1 MKNRFSVV
9 IPVFNKEKYIKETIL
24 SVFNQTYDNYEI
36 IIINDAST
44 DNSLKII
51 EEVISDKA
59 VIINNKNNLGLSA
72 SRNIGFEASSDKFV
86 AFLDGDDVWDKN
98 FLKEIN
104 ELIINFPK
112 ESIFGTYYKE
122 NYNGKILYPKINIKE
137 KLLGTKFV
145 VKNFFEANLRRLIIT
160 QSCLVFKKNI
170 FDTVGLYNPEITFA
184 EDIDFYIRCF
194 QNFNLAY
201 SYQTYHMQRKMVH
214 KSISNSKTDN
224 LNYPLLDKYL
234 GVSDE
239 LNRFINFYNYCFC
252 RRKKNEGSK
261 KSMIYYRNKIRFRWI
276 GFLKTIVL
284 FLPEFLYTTLLK
296 FKRYLLKKGIN
307 ISTY

>member
-1 MKNRFSVV
+1 MKNRFSII
-9 IPVFNKEKYIKETIL
+9 IPVFNKEKYINETIL
-24 SVFNQTYDNYEI
+24 SVLNQTYDNYEI

-122 NYNGKILYPKINIKE
+122 NYDGKILYPKINIKE

>member
-1 MKNRFSVV
+1 M
-9 IPVFNKEKYIKETIL
+9 
-24 SVFNQTYDNYEI
+24 
-36 IIINDAST
+36 
-44 DNSLKII
+44 KII

-122 NYNGKILYPKINIKE
+122 NYDGKILYPKININK

-170 FDTVGLYNPEITFA
+170 FDTVGLYNPKITFA

-201 SYQTYHMQRKMVH
+201 SYQIYHMQRKMVH

-296 FKRYLLKKGIN
+296 FKRYLLKKGID

>member
-72 SRNIGFEASSDKFV
+72 SRNIGFEASSCKYI

>member
-1 MKNRFSVV
+1 MKNRFSIV

-24 SVFNQTYDNYEI
+24 SVHNQTYDNYEI

-51 EEVISDKA
+51 EEVISDNA

-72 SRNIGFEASSDKFV
+72 SRNIGFEASSEKYV

-112 ESIFGTYYKE
+112 ESVFGTYYKE
-122 NYNGKILYPKINIKE
+122 NYNGKILYPKINVKE

-145 VKNFFEANLRRLIIT
+145 IKNFFEANLRRLIIT

-170 FDTVGLYNPEITFA
+170 FDTVGLYNPEISFA

-201 SYQTYHMQRKMVH
+201 SYQIYHMQRKMVY

-234 GVSDE
+234 GISDE

-296 FKRYLLKKGIN
+296 FKRHLLKKGIN

>member
-1 MKNRFSVV
+1 MKNRFSII
-9 IPVFNKEKYIKETIL
+9 IPVFNKEKYINETIL
-24 SVFNQTYDNYEI
+24 GVLNQTYDNYEI

-72 SRNIGFEASSDKFV
+72 SRNIGFEASSCKYI

>member
-1 MKNRFSVV
+1 MKNRFSIV

-24 SVFNQTYDNYEI
+24 SVLNQTYDNYEI

-51 EEVISDKA
+51 EEVISNNA

-72 SRNIGFEASSDKFV
+72 SRNIGFEASSDKYI

-145 VKNFFEANLRRLIIT
+145 IKNFFEANLRRLIIT

>member
-122 NYNGKILYPKINIKE
+122 NYDGKILYPKININK

>member
-1 MKNRFSVV
+1 MKNRFSIV

-24 SVFNQTYDNYEI
+24 SVLNQTYDNYEI

-72 SRNIGFEASSDKFV
+72 SRNIGFEASSDKYV

-170 FDTVGLYNPEITFA
+170 FDTVGLYNPKITFA

-201 SYQTYHMQRKMVH
+201 SYQTYHTQRKMVH

-224 LNYPLLDKYL
+224 LNYPLLDNYL

>member
-1 MKNRFSVV
+1 MKNRFSIV

-24 SVFNQTYDNYEI
+24 SVLNQTYDNYEI

-72 SRNIGFEASSDKFV
+72 SRNIGFEASSDKYI

-145 VKNFFEANLRRLIIT
+145 IKNFFEANLRRLIIT

>member
-9 IPVFNKEKYIKETIL
+9 IPVFNKEKYINETIL
-24 SVFNQTYDNYEI
+24 GVLNQTYDNYEI

-72 SRNIGFEASSDKFV
+72 SRNIGFEASSCKYI

-170 FDTVGLYNPEITFA
+170 FDTVGLYNPKITFA

>member
-24 SVFNQTYDNYEI
+24 SVLNQTYDNYEI

-44 DNSLKII
+44 DKSLKII

-72 SRNIGFEASSDKFV
+72 SRNIGFEASSDKYV

-122 NYNGKILYPKINIKE
+122 NYNGKILYPKININK

-170 FDTVGLYNPEITFA
+170 FDTVGLYNPKITFA

-201 SYQTYHMQRKMVH
+201 SYQTYHTQRKMVH

-224 LNYPLLDKYL
+224 LNYPLLDNYL

>member
-122 NYNGKILYPKINIKE
+122 NYDGKILYPKINIKE

-284 FLPEFLYTTLLK
+284 FLPEFLYTSLLK

>member
-72 SRNIGFEASSDKFV
+72 SRNIGFEASSYKYI

-122 NYNGKILYPKINIKE
+122 NYDGKILYPKININK

>member
-1 MKNRFSVV
+1 MKNRFSIV

-24 SVFNQTYDNYEI
+24 SVLNQTYDNYEI

-51 EEVISDKA
+51 EQVISDKA

-72 SRNIGFEASSDKFV
+72 SRNIGFEASSEKYV

-170 FDTVGLYNPEITFA
+170 FDTVGLYNLEITFA

-201 SYQTYHMQRKMVH
+201 SYQTYHTQRKMVH

-234 GVSDE
+234 GISDE

>member
-72 SRNIGFEASSDKFV
+72 SRNIGFEASSYKYI

>member
-24 SVFNQTYDNYEI
+24 SVLNQTYDNYEI

-44 DNSLKII
+44 DKSLKII

-104 ELIINFPK
+104 ELIIKFPK
-112 ESIFGTYYKE
+112 ESVFGTYYKE
-122 NYNGKILYPKINIKE
+122 NYNGKILYPKININK

-145 VKNFFEANLRRLIIT
+145 VKKFFEANLRRLIIT

-170 FDTVGLYNPEITFA
+170 FDTVGLYNPKITFA

-201 SYQTYHMQRKMVH
+201 SYQIYHTQRKMVR

>member
-1 MKNRFSVV
+1 MKNSFSVV

-24 SVFNQTYDNYEI
+24 SVLNQTYDNYEI

-122 NYNGKILYPKINIKE
+122 NYDGKILYPK
-137 KLLGTKFV
+137 
-145 VKNFFEANLRRLIIT
+145 
-160 QSCLVFKKNI
+160 
-170 FDTVGLYNPEITFA
+170 ITFA

-201 SYQTYHMQRKMVH
+201 SYQIYHMQRKMVH

-224 LNYPLLDKYL
+224 LNYPSLDKYL

>member
-1 MKNRFSVV
+1 V

>member
-1 MKNRFSVV
+1 MKNRFSIV

-24 SVFNQTYDNYEI
+24 SVLNQTYDNYEI

-72 SRNIGFEASSDKFV
+72 SRNIGFEASSEKYV

-112 ESIFGTYYKE
+112 ESVFGTYYKE
-122 NYNGKILYPKINIKE
+122 NYNGKILYPKINVKE

-145 VKNFFEANLRRLIIT
+145 IKNFFEANLRRLIIT

-170 FDTVGLYNPEITFA
+170 FDTVGLYDLEITFA

-201 SYQTYHMQRKMVH
+201 SYQTYHTQRKMVH

-224 LNYPLLDKYL
+224 LNYPLLDNYL

>member
-9 IPVFNKEKYIKETIL
+9 IPVFNKEKYINETIL
-24 SVFNQTYDNYEI
+24 SVLNQTYDNYEI

>member
-1 MKNRFSVV
+1 MKNRFSII
-9 IPVFNKEKYIKETIL
+9 IPVFNKEKYINETIL
-24 SVFNQTYDNYEI
+24 SVLNQTYDNYEI

-72 SRNIGFEASSDKFV
+72 SRNIGFEASSYKYI

>member
-86 AFLDGDDVWDKN
+86 AFLDGDDVLGQN

-122 NYNGKILYPKINIKE
+122 NYDGKILYPKININK

-170 FDTVGLYNPEITFA
+170 FDTVGLYNPKITFA
-184 EDIDFYIRCF
+184 EDIDFTSDAFKILTWPIHIKFTICKEKWF
-194 QNFNLAY
+194 TKVLVIQK
-201 SYQTYHMQRKMVH
+201 QII
-214 KSISNSKTDN
+214 SIIH
-224 LNYPLLDKYL
+224 Y
-234 GVSDE
+234 
-239 LNRFINFYNYCFC
+239 
-252 RRKKNEGSK
+252 
-261 KSMIYYRNKIRFRWI
+261 WI
-276 GFLKTIVL
+276 SI
-284 FLPEFLYTTLLK
+284 
-296 FKRYLLKKGIN
+296 
-307 ISTY
+307 

>member
-1 MKNRFSVV
+1 MKNRFSIV
-9 IPVFNKEKYIKETIL
+9 ITVFNKEKYIKETIL
-24 SVFNQTYDNYEI
+24 SVLNQTYDNYEI

-51 EEVISDKA
+51 EQVISDKA

-72 SRNIGFEASSDKFV
+72 SRNIGFEASSEKYV

-170 FDTVGLYNPEITFA
+170 FDTVGLYNLEITFA

-201 SYQTYHMQRKMVH
+201 SYQTYHTQRKMVH

-234 GVSDE
+234 GISDE

>member
-1 MKNRFSVV
+1 MKNSFSVV

-24 SVFNQTYDNYEI
+24 SVLNQTYDNYEI

-122 NYNGKILYPKINIKE
+122 NYDGKILYPKININK

-170 FDTVGLYNPEITFA
+170 FDTVGLYNPKITFA

>member
-1 MKNRFSVV
+1 MKNRFSIV

-24 SVFNQTYDNYEI
+24 SVINQTHDNYEI

-72 SRNIGFEASSDKFV
+72 SRNIGFEASSDKYI

-145 VKNFFEANLRRLIIT
+145 IKNFFEANLRRLIIT

>member
-1 MKNRFSVV
+1 MKNRFSII
-9 IPVFNKEKYIKETIL
+9 IPVFNKEKYINETIL
-24 SVFNQTYDNYEI
+24 SVLNQTYDNYEI

-72 SRNIGFEASSDKFV
+72 SRNIGFEASSYKYI

-122 NYNGKILYPKINIKE
+122 NYDGKILYPKINIKE

>member
-1 MKNRFSVV
+1 MKNRFSIV

-24 SVFNQTYDNYEI
+24 SVLNQTYDNYEI

-59 VIINNKNNLGLSA
+59 VIINNKNNLGLSS
-72 SRNIGFEASSDKFV
+72 SRNIGFEASSDKYV

-98 FLKEIN
+98 FLKEVN

-170 FDTVGLYNPEITFA
+170 FDTVGLYNPKITFA

-201 SYQTYHMQRKMVH
+201 SYQTYHTQRKMVH

>member
-1 MKNRFSVV
+1 MYQHQLWDNISIDINK
-9 IPVFNKEKYIKETIL
+9 FNSIERNLALGNDYSFFDSKGDM
-24 SVFNQTYDNYEI
+24 TYG
-36 IIINDAST
+36 
-44 DNSLKII
+44 
-51 EEVISDKA
+51 
-59 VIINNKNNLGLSA
+59 IINNEDFKHNNMVPHFSKKQMINDYNEQTFAHRMELFSG
-72 SRNIGFEASSDKFV
+72 SS
-86 AFLDGDDVWDKN
+86 KN
-98 FLKEIN
+98 FTPK
-104 ELIINFPK
+104 K
-112 ESIFGTYYKE
+112 ESLQENFTPLEKDVNLVNGSQNNIELLQGYYLPSTQKRNVLPFE
-122 NYNGKILYPKINIKE
+122 QQQIGPGLNLDPSQTSRPDGGSFEEYRPMPKTIDE
-137 KLLGTKFV
+137 
-145 VKNFFEANLRRLIIT
+145 LR
-160 QSCLVFKKNI
+160 S
-170 FDTVGLYNPEITFA
+170 DDNPKITFA

-201 SYQTYHMQRKMVH
+201 SYQIYHMQRKMVH

-284 FLPEFLYTTLLK
+284 FLPEFLYTTLL
-296 FKRYLLKKGIN
+296 
-307 ISTY
+307 

>member
-9 IPVFNKEKYIKETIL
+9 IPVFNKEKYINETIL
-24 SVFNQTYDNYEI
+24 SVLNQTYDNYEI

-72 SRNIGFEASSDKFV
+72 SRNIGFEASSYKYI

-170 FDTVGLYNPEITFA
+170 FDTVGLYNPKITFA

>member
-122 NYNGKILYPKINIKE
+122 NYDGKILYPKININK

-170 FDTVGLYNPEITFA
+170 HNYE
-184 EDIDFYIRCF
+184 
-194 QNFNLAY
+194 Q
-201 SYQTYHMQRKMVH
+201 
-214 KSISNSKTDN
+214 NSKTD
-224 LNYPLLDKYL
+224 L
-234 GVSDE
+234 
-239 LNRFINFYNYCFC
+239 
-252 RRKKNEGSK
+252 
-261 KSMIYYRNKIRFRWI
+261 
-276 GFLKTIVL
+276 
-284 FLPEFLYTTLLK
+284 
-296 FKRYLLKKGIN
+296 
-307 ISTY
+307 

>member
-1 MKNRFSVV
+1 MKNRFSIV

-24 SVFNQTYDNYEI
+24 SVLNQTYDNYEI

-72 SRNIGFEASSDKFV
+72 SRNIGFEASSDKYV
-86 AFLDGDDVWDKN
+86 TFLDGDDVWEKN

-122 NYNGKILYPKINIKE
+122 NYNGKILYPKININE

-201 SYQTYHMQRKMVH
+201 SYQIYHMQRKMVH

>member
-1 MKNRFSVV
+1 MKNRFSIV

-24 SVFNQTYDNYEI
+24 SVLNQTYDNYEI

-51 EEVISDKA
+51 EEVISDNA

-72 SRNIGFEASSDKFV
+72 SRNIGFEASSDKYI

-112 ESIFGTYYKE
+112 ESVFGTYYKE

-145 VKNFFEANLRRLIIT
+145 IKNFFEANLRRLIIT

-201 SYQTYHMQRKMVH
+201 SYQTYHTQRKMVH

>member
-1 MKNRFSVV
+1 MKNRFSIV

-24 SVFNQTYDNYEI
+24 SVLNQTYHNYEI

-72 SRNIGFEASSDKFV
+72 SRNIGFEASSDKYV

-201 SYQTYHMQRKMVH
+201 SYQTYHTQRKMVH

-224 LNYPLLDKYL
+224 LNYPLLDNYL

>member
-24 SVFNQTYDNYEI
+24 SVLNQTYDNYEI

-51 EEVISDKA
+51 EEVISEKA

-72 SRNIGFEASSDKFV
+72 SRNIGFEASSDKYV

-201 SYQTYHMQRKMVH
+201 SYQTYHTQRKMVH